1 MRKSKITCD
10 QAKILMMGLL
20 DNELNPVDK
29 TAVSDHLSGCDDCT
43 EHYQSFHQLKEG
55 ATTMKFKHLPEVYWD
70 DYWTHIYNRLERG
83 IAWILVSIGFIIV
96 FLFLGYQFVES
107 FLIDQNQPIML
118 RLGASVLG
126 IGLIVLFVSVA
137 REKLMVRQVDKYRGI
152 RR

>member
-20 DNELNPVDK
+20 DNELHPSDK
-29 TAVSDHLSGCDDCT
+29 KSITDHLAECQSCH

-55 ATTMKFKHLPEVYWD
+55 AATMKFKALPEVYWD

-83 IAWILVSIGFIIV
+83 IAWILVSIGFIVV

-107 FLIDQNQPIML
+107 FLIDQNQPIIL

-137 REKLMVRQVDKYRGI
+137 REKLMVRSVDKYRGI